1 MYDIESIRAMYTNR
15 AVEPTQHFHN
25 RIKERL
31 IKHAD
36 IRSAIMNGEIIE
48 QYLDDYPNPS
58 VLILGYT
65 RDNGPLHVAVGMAD
79 NKLWLITAYFPTL
92 DIWEADFKTKKAAD

>member
-25 RIKERL
+25 RIKERH

-36 IRSAIMNGEIIE
+36 IRNAIMNGELIE
-48 QYLDDYPNPS
+48 QYLDDFPNPS

-65 RDNGPLHVAVGMAD
+65 RNDEPLHVAVGMGD
-79 NKLWLITAYFPTL
+79 DRLWLITAYYPTL
-92 DIWEADFKTKKAAD
+92 DIWEADYKTKKAAD